1 MKKLTIIV
9 ITLLAVLCTAT
20 VLSFANEEDTYDEK
34 LLERSAYTTEQF
46 TRLVIDTS
54 GQAVATAQVA
64 GYKGV
69 TNKISITIY
78 LQQYKGG
85 KWITIASSSKTAE
98 SFKTELTLAKK
109 VTRGYKYRACAYI
122 YVFNNGTK
130 ECIIKYSD
138 VAQC

>member
-64 GYKGV
+64 GYKG
-69 TNKISITIY
+69 
-78 LQQYKGG
+78 GH
-85 KWITIASSSKTAE
+85 
-98 SFKTELTLAKK
+98 
-109 VTRGYKYRACAYI
+109 R
-122 YVFNNGTK
+122 
-130 ECIIKYSD
+130 
-138 VAQC
+138 